1 MQDSHHVN
9 LGALFSEVSFSSFIS
24 HIIDSLLLLH
34 RHIVFNLKSEKVKN
48 WRTYFTFSGLATALV
63 LGLIPSLWD
72 SVSDFLLA
80 KEEETTRSLGSMT
93 HPRLG
98 YSWSSSTYLT
108 YLFICLPLHYWTAS
122 TGLQMIL
129 PRLLATKCYSRCSQN
144 RVCIGTAN

>member
-1 MQDSHHVN
+1 MQDNHDVD
-9 LGALFSEVSFSSFIS
+9 LGALFSEVSELELSIS
-24 HIIDSLLLLH
+24 MN
-34 RHIVFNLKSEKVKN
+34 IVFNLKSEKVRN

-80 KEEETTRSLGSMT
+80 KEEETTKSLGSKT

-98 YSWSSSTYLT
+98 YSWSLSTYT
-108 YLFICLPLHYWTAS
+108 SYFFISLPLHYWTAS

-129 PRLLATKCYSRCSQN
+129 PRLLATKCYSRCSQY
-144 RVCIGTAN
+144 RVCRGTAN